1 MYLQE
6 GIFDMTG
13 LIDAIAGV
21 EGADSSSWGGDRQD
35 RY

>member
-6 GIFDMTG
+6 GIFEMTE

-35 RY
+35 QY